1 MQGGPRG
8 EPQHKTL
15 ICYMAQD
22 GSGEES
28 DTESEKEIVAEKD
41 AQVMAEEKLEEIDL
55 GTDPQKLRS
64 ISISSKL
71 SVKENVE
78 LI

>member
-1 MQGGPRG
+1 MQGGLGG

-15 ICYMAQD
+15 ICCVAYD

-28 DTESEKEIVAEKD
+28 NMKSEKEIAAEKD

-55 GTDPQKLRS
+55 GTDS
-64 ISISSKL
+64 
-71 SVKENVE
+71 
-78 LI
+78 